1 MDWGLI
7 IKVEHMDTQLPP
19 PIQST
24 PAVQEVTQPVDI
36 QASPRSQTA
45 AIFKEIIQTLLL
57 AVVLYFLIDF
67 VVARVRVENVS
78 MKPTLVPGEFLL
90 VNKLAYKFSDMSRG
104 DIVVFHY
111 PPQPSEDYIKRLVG
125 LPGDDVRINNGK
137 VFVNKLPLTEPYIMA
152 APAYD
157 GEWQVPAGSIF
168 VLGDNRNSSSDSHVW
183 GFVPVENIMGKA
195 IVIYWPIQ
203 NAHVLT
209 HPNIVNAAVQE
220 SP

>member
-1 MDWGLI
+1 MNI
-7 IKVEHMDTQLPP
+7 QTFPP
-19 PIQST
+19 EDPN
-24 PAVQEVTQPVDI
+24 PAVPEVTQPVDVQESHHS
-36 QASPRSQTA
+36 QAA

-90 VNKLAYKFSDMSRG
+90 VNKLAYKHNDMSRG

-125 LPGDDVRINNGK
+125 LPGDVVRINKGK
-137 VFVNKLPLTEPYIMA
+137 VYVNKLLLTEPYIMA

-203 NAHVLT
+203 NAHILT
-209 HPNIVNAAVQE
+209 HPNIVNAASQNA
-220 SP
+220 P